1 MKNMNTEA
9 IFLFLILL
17 FGLVIC
23 YVFSPQ
29 QYYESMDNMNTN
41 MNERNRNK
49 NDPGDNVNPNDVNH
63 SKTTYD
69 NYNHFNKQ
77 SSALRSGSTFY
88 GGNGGKIVVNTN
100 TSGEQTLTVTLGSGQ
115 TPITLTPSQSN
126 STVEGYTTQSGVN
139 GTITKFYGPN
149 GVTAVVTSNK
159 GNQAIKVTT
168 SQGTTLFTQ
177 SGAIHEDTSSGNI
190 TSSQY
195 YGSTGTPNT
204 PYNGPVANPPG
215 YNPPGY
221 NPPGVA
227 GYDNP
232 PGYNPPGYNP
242 PGYNPPGYNPP
253 GYNTPGYNP
262 PGYNPPGA
270 AGGVGYNPPG
280 YNPPGYNPPGAAGYD
295 NPPGYNPPGAA
306 GGVGYNPPGMGL
318 PGSQIPPGQE
328 DLYIL
333 KSQVV
338 PPVCPACPT
347 GACTRDEP
355 CPACPACARCPEPS
369 FECKK
374 VPNYNSINE
383 DYLPQP
389 IVSDFSSFGS

>member
-1 MKNMNTEA
+1 MKKTNTEA

-29 QYYESMDNMNTN
+29 QYYESMDNMNRKV
-41 MNERNRNK
+41 NEHNRNE
-49 NDPGDNVNPNDVNH
+49 NGPNDINRNDIDH

-100 TSGEQTLTVTLGSGQ
+100 TGGEQTLTVTLGSGQ
-115 TPITLTPSQSN
+115 QPITLTPNQSN
-126 STVEGYTTQSGVN
+126 SNVEGYTTQSGVN
-139 GTITKFYGPN
+139 GTVTKFYGPN
-149 GVTAVVTSNK
+149 GTSAVVTSNK
-159 GNQAIKVTT
+159 GNQAIKVNT
-168 SQGTTLFTQ
+168 SQGTTVFTQ
-177 SGAIHEDTSSGNI
+177 SGAVHEDSSSGNI

-195 YGSTGTPNT
+195 YGSTGNPNDS
-204 PYNGPVANPPG
+204 YNGPAG

-221 NPPGVA
+221 NPPGTA
-227 GYDNP
+227 GY
-232 PGYNPPGYNP
+232 YNPPGYNP
-242 PGYNPPGYNPP
+242 PGP
-253 GYNTPGYNP
+253 
-262 PGYNPPGA
+262 

-280 YNPPGYNPPGAAGYD
+280 YNPPGV
-295 NPPGYNPPGAA
+295 A
-306 GGVGYNPPGMGL
+306 GGVGYNPPGYNPPGPAGGVGYNPPGVAGGVGYNPPGYNPPGVAGGVGYNPPGVGL

-374 VPNYNSINE
+374 VPNYNAINE

>member
-9 IFLFLILL
+9 IFLFLIIL

-23 YVFSPQ
+23 SVFSPQ
-29 QYYESMDNMNTN
+29 QYYESMDNMN
-41 MNERNRNK
+41 R
-49 NDPGDNVNPNDVNH
+49 NVNEHNHNTNDHDDINH

-77 SSALRSGSTFY
+77 SSALQSGSTFY

-100 TSGEQTLTVTLGSGQ
+100 NSGDQTLTLTLGRGQ
-115 TPITLTPSQSN
+115 HPITLTPSQNN
-126 STVEGYTTQSGVN
+126 SKVEGYTTQSGIN
-139 GTITKFYGPN
+139 GTVTKFYGPN
-149 GVTAVVTSNK
+149 GTTAVVTSNK

-168 SQGTTLFTQ
+168 SQGTTVFTQ
-177 SGAIHEDTSSGNI
+177 SGAVHKDASTGNV

-195 YGSTGTPNT
+195 YGSTGNT
-204 PYNGPVANPPG
+204 NYPYNGPASSEYNHNG
-215 YNPPGY
+215 YNPASA
-221 NPPGVA
+221 GV
-227 GYDNP
+227 YNP

-253 GYNTPGYNP
+253 GYNPPDAAGYNP
-262 PGYNPPGA
+262 PGYNPPGP

-280 YNPPGYNPPGAAGYD
+280 
-295 NPPGYNPPGAA
+295 
-306 GGVGYNPPGMGL
+306 VGL

-347 GACTRDEP
+347 GACARDEP

-374 VPNYNSINE
+374 VPNYNAMNE

-389 IVSDFSSFGS
+389 VLSDFSSFGS

>member
-1 MKNMNTEA
+1 MKKTNTEA

-29 QYYESMDNMNTN
+29 QYYESMDNMNRKV
-41 MNERNRNK
+41 NEHNRNE
-49 NDPGDNVNPNDVNH
+49 NGPNDINRNDIDH

-115 TPITLTPSQSN
+115 QPITLTPNQSN
-126 STVEGYTTQSGVN
+126 SNVEGYTTQSGVN
-139 GTITKFYGPN
+139 GTVTKFYGPN
-149 GVTAVVTSNK
+149 GTSAVVTSNK
-159 GNQAIKVTT
+159 GNQAIKVNT
-168 SQGTTLFTQ
+168 SQGTTVFTQ
-177 SGAIHEDTSSGNI
+177 SGAVHEDSSSGNI

-195 YGSTGTPNT
+195 YGSTGNPNDS
-204 PYNGPVANPPG
+204 YNGPAG

-221 NPPGVA
+221 NPPG
-227 GYDNP
+227 P
-232 PGYNPPGYNP
+232 
-242 PGYNPPGYNPP
+242 
-253 GYNTPGYNP
+253 
-262 PGYNPPGA
+262 

-280 YNPPGYNPPGAAGYD
+280 
-295 NPPGYNPPGAA
+295 
-306 GGVGYNPPGMGL
+306 VGL

-347 GACTRDEP
+347 GACARDEP

-374 VPNYNSINE
+374 VPNYNAINE

>member
-17 FGLVIC
+17 FGLVVC
-23 YVFSPQ
+23 SFLSPQ
-29 QYYESMDNMNTN
+29 RYYESMDNMNRN
-41 MNERNRNK
+41 DMNRNDM
-49 NDPGDNVNPNDVNH
+49 NRNDVNRNDVNRNDMNRNDINH

-77 SSALRSGSTFY
+77 SSALQSGSTFY

-115 TPITLTPSQSN
+115 NPITLTAGQSN

-168 SQGTTLFTQ
+168 SQGTTVFTQ
-177 SGAIHEDTSSGNI
+177 SGAIHEDASSGNI

-215 YNPPGY
+215 YNPPGT
-221 NPPGVA
+221 A

-232 PGYNPPGYNP
+232 PGYNPPGSTGYNNP
-242 PGYNPPGYNPP
+242 PGYNPPGVA
-253 GYNTPGYNP
+253 GGVGYNP
-262 PGYNPPGA
+262 P
-270 AGGVGYNPPG
+270 GVGYNPPG
-280 YNPPGYNPPGAAGYD
+280 YNPPGVAGGVGYNPPGSTGYN
-295 NPPGYNPPGAA
+295 NPPGYNPPGVA

-389 IVSDFSSFGS
+389 VVSDFSSFGS